1 MNHLVAELIANEFE
15 LTKTELSQLSWRD
28 WIEGLKPDD
37 LEQLQGSLM
46 KCFGKEVIENKHNGA
61 MIYVLRYLSKLESNF
76 SDWLDKSPLQ
86 LIDYVIALHSM
97 AQRNAEG
104 KWYWSKMHQQLW
116 AFRNYSQGDDIP
128 PIIGVIPFV
137 SNSLDTF
144 LIKYSESLDN
154 FFSNALNNPEDKER
168 LIAHILSS
176 RQCLGNKTI
185 FDDKLNLLRNPES
198 FRIYGPISSTIA
210 PSNLNSKSEQFC
222 HTQISKEPTG
232 ESELVIGLDFGT
244 SCTKAVVR
252 DSSSQVAYA
261 VPFKGFEKNNQLY
274 LISTKLFIDHDDVC
288 SLQQGGKEINDIK
301 ILLMDNPD
309 TIIFN
314 NNMTGDKVTAL
325 ETAVAYVALVLRE
338 IRCWF
343 FESHSNKYQKNN
355 LLWQLNIG
363 LPSRSYDDKSI
374 HETFKLVALAGWN
387 VSTQSK
393 NISIDIVR
401 QVLIATR
408 CDLNLLAQN
417 NFNPISA
424 CKIHPE
430 NVNAFPEVISE
441 IVGYAKSPLRREGL
455 HLLIDIGAS
464 TVDIATFILY
474 TESGDDLFSLL
485 TTEVEPYGAFMLH
498 RHRLQKIN
506 DIVVDRWIHL
516 THLVDGMTALPKLNE
531 FMPSTEELNS
541 NSIDDQFIQKLKR
554 LVKCVV
560 VTTRKSR
567 DPSSQHWDEG
577 LSVFLCG
584 GGSQLEVYKD
594 AIKICSDIL
603 TNTLHIADFDFKK
616 IPKPEGLEAPGLLAE
631 NYHRVAVAYGLSH
644 DPDNIGKVVAPS
656 QIGDIYRQEISIDY
670 AQNYIGAENT

>member
-1 MNHLVAELIANEFE
+1 MNHLVAELIANKFE
-15 LTKTELSQLSWRD
+15 LTETELSQLSWRD
-28 WIEGLKPDD
+28 WVEGLNTDD
-37 LEQLQGSLM
+37 LERLQGSLM
-46 KCFGKEVIENKHNGA
+46 IRFGIGIIENNHNGA

-97 AQRNAEG
+97 AQRNAEE
-104 KWYWSKMHQQLW
+104 KWYWLKTHQQLW
-116 AFRNYSQGDDIP
+116 EFQGYSQGDHIP
-128 PIIGVIPFV
+128 PIIGIIPFV
-137 SNSLDTF
+137 SKSADEFLTKYREMLD
-144 LIKYSESLDN
+144 KV
-154 FFSNALNNPEDKER
+154 FSNALNNPEETEL
-168 LIAHILSS
+168 LIAHIERS

-185 FDDKLNLLRNPES
+185 FNDELNLLRNPES

-210 PSNLNSKSEQFC
+210 PLTPFNLNSKSEQFF
-222 HTQISKEPTG
+222 HTQISKEPTE

-252 DSSSQVAYA
+252 DSSSEVAYA

-274 LISTKLFIDHDDVC
+274 LISTKLFIDHNDVC
-288 SLQQGGKEINDIK
+288 SLRKGGTEINDIK
-301 ILLMDNPD
+301 IMLMDNPD
-309 TIIFN
+309 KIIFN
-314 NNMTGDKVTAL
+314 NNKVTAL

-393 NISIDIVR
+393 NITIDIVR

-417 NFNPISA
+417 NFNPIPA
-424 CKIHPE
+424 FKIHPE

-474 TESGDDLFSLL
+474 TESGDDLFLLL

-506 DIVVDRWIHL
+506 IVVDRWKHL

-531 FMPSTEELNS
+531 YMPSTEELSS
-541 NSIDDQFIQKLKR
+541 NSIDDEFIQKFKS
-554 LVKCVV
+554 LVKDVV
-560 VTTRKSR
+560 VTTRISR
-567 DPSSQHWDEG
+567 APSSHHWGEG
-577 LSVFLCG
+577 LPVFLCG
-584 GGSQLEVYKD
+584 GGSQSEVYKD
-594 AIKICSDIL
+594 AIKVCSDIL
-603 TNTLHIADFDFKK
+603 TNTLHIADFDFKN

-631 NYHRVAVAYGLSH
+631 NYHRIAVAYGLSH

-656 QIGDIYRQEISIDY
+656 QIGDIYRQEIQIDY
-670 AQNYIGAENT
+670 TENYIGTNMM